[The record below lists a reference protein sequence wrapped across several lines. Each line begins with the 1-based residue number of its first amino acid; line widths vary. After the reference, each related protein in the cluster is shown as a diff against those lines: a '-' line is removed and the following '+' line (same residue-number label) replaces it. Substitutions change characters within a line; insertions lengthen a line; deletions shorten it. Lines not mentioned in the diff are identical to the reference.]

1 MDDDG
6 IIELYWQ
13 RSEEAVR
20 ETAVRYGSRC
30 RGVAYNILGNSEDAE
45 ECVNDTYLRA
55 WNAIPPVRPRQLG
68 AWLCR
73 ITRNL
78 ALNRL
83 AERRAD
89 KRGGGETALALEEL
103 ADCVSGS
110 EGTSYDEGEVA
121 EAINAF
127 LQHARPRDRQIFLR
141 RYWYL
146 EPVSQI
152 AAACSLRESNVTT
165 ILYRMRC
172 QLKEELARKGI
183 WL

>member
-6 IIELYWQ
+6 IIGLYWR
-13 RSEEAVR
+13 RSEEAVL

-30 RGVAYNILGNSEDAE
+30 RRVAYNILGNGEDVE

-55 WNAIPPVRPRQLG
+55 WNAIPPARPQQLG

-89 KRGGGETALALEEL
+89 KRGGGETILALEEL
-103 ADCVSGS
+103 ADCVSGA
-110 EGTSYDEGEVA
+110 EGPPYDEDEVA
-121 EAINAF
+121 KAINTF
-127 LQHARPRDRQIFLR
+127 LQHARPRDR
-141 RYWYL
+141 
-146 EPVSQI
+146 
-152 AAACSLRESNVTT
+152 
-165 ILYRMRC
+165 
-172 QLKEELARKGI
+172 
-183 WL
+183 